1 MVFEG
6 INEVFQADAAFFV
19 DIACFVCDSRVFD
32 KTAAYL
38 GGAVCREGADMYI
51 YRRLSCR

>member
-19 DIACFVCDSRVFD
+19 DIACFVCDSRVSD